1 MQLKV
6 IGSGSQG
13 NSYILSNETDVLLI
27 ELGVQFKRIK
37 KVLDF
42 DLSKISGALVSHV
55 HGDHAK
61 SIKDAVDCGIDVY
74 TGAETINATGLK
86 SHRLKPVE
94 SKKAYQIGNFKVMPF
109 ELKHDVP
116 CLGFM
121 IKHEDCGKVVFVT
134 DTYYSPFRFKGVN
147 QWIIEANYSQEILDS
162 KEGYSSTKAFL
173 RNRVMSSHLSIEN
186 CLDLLS
192 KNDLSKTNNI
202 VLTHLS
208 DRNSHAEQFKKMT
221 ENQTG
226 KTVYVAET
234 GLIIPFNI
242 RPF

>member
-1 MQLKV
+1 MELKV

-37 KVLDF
+37 KALDF
-42 DLSKISGALVSHV
+42 DLSKINGALISHS
-55 HGDHAK
+55 HLDHAK
-61 SIKDAVDCGIDVY
+61 SIKDAVECGIDVY

-86 SHRLKPVE
+86 SHRLKPIKP
-94 SKKAYQIGNFKVMPF
+94 KKAYQIGAFKVMPF
-109 ELKHDVP
+109 ELRHDVP
-116 CLGFM
+116 CLGFI
-121 IKHEDCGKVVFVT
+121 IKHEDCGKVVFIT
-134 DTYYSPFRFKGVN
+134 DTYYSPFKFKGIN

-162 KEGYSSTKAFL
+162 KEGYGSTKAFL
-173 RNRVMSSHLSIEN
+173 RNRVMSSHMSIEN

-192 KNDLSKTNNI
+192 KNDLSKTNNV

-208 DRNSHAEQFKKMT
+208 DRNSHEKQFKKLT

-226 KTVYVAET
+226 KTVHVAET
-234 GLIIPFNI
+234 GLTIPFNI

>member
-1 MQLKV
+1 MELKV

-13 NSYILSNETDVLLI
+13 NSYILSNDTDVLLI
-27 ELGVQFKRIK
+27 ELGVKFHRIK
-37 KVLDF
+37 KALNF
-42 DLSKISGALVSHV
+42 NISKVSGALVSHC

-61 SIKDAVDCGIDVY
+61 SIKEAVECGIDVY
-74 TGAETINATGLK
+74 TGAETIDASGLK

-94 SKKAYQIGNFKVMPF
+94 AKKAYQVGNFKMMPF
-109 ELKHDVP
+109 ELRHDVP

-121 IKHEDCGKVVFVT
+121 IKHKDCGKVVFIT
-134 DTYYSPFRFKGVN
+134 DTYYSPFRFKDVN
-147 QWIIEANYSQEILDS
+147 QWIIEANYSQSIIDS
-162 KEGYSSTKAFL
+162 KEGYGATKDFL

-192 KNDLSKTNNI
+192 KNDLAKTNNI

-208 DRNSHAEQFKKMT
+208 DRNSHAEQFKKSV

-226 KTVYVAET
+226 KTVNVAET
-234 GLIIPFNI
+234 GLTIPFNL